1 MLLWGDTSLGFHVK
15 THFFSP
21 TNFHVIRLDWV
32 NWVVNL
38 LHREDGIQSTSHPES
53 LRDQVPKRSKPPRGY
68 YNFDQLSGTKLTA
81 TKNKRDPKNVFSLTS
96 RVSYLHE
103 KVLVPTQAK
112 PLVLPSSIQPVR
124 DGEIDPSECLTPKKI
139 EHPTHAE
146 TVLESSST
154 DDVDDMDDLFNTE
167 DNELDDKR
175 IEGQAKENGIP
186 VDARHSALNDDSDVR
201 QHKLTISNGGD
212 VIEVEDDEFYFE
224 ESTRTLLQTEESSV
238 TSDLKRL
245 LSVSDDDDDLND
257 WSLSELLG
265 PVNEIEEVDSPTSD
279 DASF

>member
-1 MLLWGDTSLGFHVK
+1 MGEIHVFSFL
-15 THFFSP
+15 TFSP
-21 TNFHVIRLDWV
+21 TIYHVLLLDWV

-68 YNFDQLSGTKLTA
+68 YNFDQLSGTKLTE

-112 PLVLPSSIQPVR
+112 PLVPSSSIQPVR
-124 DGEIDPSECLTPKKI
+124 DGEICASECLTPTKI
-139 EHPTHAE
+139 EQPTHAE
-146 TVLESSST
+146 TLLESSST
-154 DDVDDMDDLFNTE
+154 SDVDVMDDLFNTE
-167 DNELDDKR
+167 DNELNDKR
-175 IEGQAKENGIP
+175 IEGQPEENGIP
-186 VDARHSALNDDSDVR
+186 VDSRCSALNDDSDVR
-201 QHKLTISNGGD
+201 RHKLTISNGGD
-212 VIEVEDDEFYFE
+212 VEVEDEEFYGMN
-224 ESTRTLLQTEESSV
+224 ESTRSLLQTEESSV

-245 LSVSDDDDDLND
+245 LSISDEDDDDLNN
-257 WSLSELLG
+257 WSLTMLLG
-265 PVNEIEEVDSPTSD
+265 PVNEFEEGDSPTSVSD